1 MGKKAGPVFR
11 EMLARAVLAIF
22 GIPGLCFLGWV
33 GGWFWYA
40 LVAAIMILGLGEY
53 YSACYGRGWRPFA
66 MLAYL
71 WALILLYPALA
82 IPDRPWSLAGP
93 ILLAA
98 SFTILIR
105 ALATNRRAYAGS
117 MASTIFGLLY
127 IAMPMG
133 FLLYL
138 RNIDLPAFTGHVAM
152 WSFAHRMGTVILV
165 IAPVWASDTGAFLA
179 GGLWGRHKL
188 SPVLSPHKTV
198 EGALGGLVCTITG
211 TLLLGSLWLGLPVL
225 HAIGLGL
232 TIGVASQIGDL
243 IESALKR
250 DLGLKD
256 FGTIFGPHGG
266 VLDRFD
272 GLLLAM
278 PSAYLYL
285 WLVTHA
291 HAIAA
296 GP

>member
-1 MGKKAGPVFR
+1 
-11 EMLARAVLAIF
+11 MLARAVLAII
-22 GIPGLCFLGWV
+22 GIPGLCFVGWL

-40 LVAAIMILGLGEY
+40 LVAAIMIVALGEY

-66 MLAYL
+66 GLAYL
-71 WALILLYPALA
+71 WALILLYPALR

-98 SFTILIR
+98 TFTILIR

-127 IAMPMG
+127 IAMPMA
-133 FLLYL
+133 FLIYL
-138 RNIDLPAFTGHVAM
+138 RYIDLPAFTGRADV
-152 WSFAHRMGTVILV
+152 WSFTTRMGTVLLV
-165 IAPVWASDTGAFLA
+165 VAPVWASDTGAFLA
-179 GGLWGRHKL
+179 GGLLGRHKL
-188 SPVLSPHKTV
+188 TPVLSPHKTV
-198 EGALGGLVCTITG
+198 EGAIGGLASTIAG
-211 TLLLGSLWLGLPVL
+211 TLLLGSLWLGLPVI
-225 HAIGLGL
+225 HAVGLGL
-232 TIGVASQIGDL
+232 TIGVASQLGDL

-272 GLLLAM
+272 GLLLAL

-285 WLVTHA
+285 WLLTHA
-291 HAIAA
+291 HALVA